1 MLGREAI
8 IEAILPNH
16 NIPQRILAI
25 RGGGRFSKIGA
36 ILPKA

>member
-25 RGGGRFSKIGA
+25 RGGSIQQDRGDIA
-36 ILPKA
+36 